1 MRSLTSR
8 IFFIITLCLSGWLT
22 ENTRVYGQNIKQTFI
37 LPQLGDTLYVMQ
49 DNQPRNIR
57 YWPFLSDSS
66 KWDLNGIR
74 APYIK
79 RTILQPT
86 SGEPNALKG
95 SNAFIS
101 TGHQSRE
108 YFKVGPRRV
117 ESIGITGM
125 DLFGDGTLF
134 TGYYFPPKLIR
145 DINFQIGKSS
155 VGKYQLIYPCDLNH
169 LPATLKSQLPYVPD
183 SVRIITGIETSTL
196 FKDSTV
202 LDLHLHRY
210 NTVREDRLS
219 VQQTWIETR
228 KANLDWQNVT
238 RFVRFPKLFRTD
250 TLKEIAFYASAFTEP
265 IALIQYKNNR
275 ELNYIR
281 YQAPDIYKD
290 LIVIDDFKPNLFFF
304 PNPYTFGTLRI
315 ELLINKPGLYTL
327 RIVNLIGAEV
337 WRENFYLEFNKTL
350 DYDFNFL
357 NKGTYFLI
365 FQQDMNQV
373 ISSKRL
379 LILKP

>member
-1 MRSLTSR
+1 
-8 IFFIITLCLSGWLT
+8 
-22 ENTRVYGQNIKQTFI
+22 
-37 LPQLGDTLYVMQ
+37 LP
-49 DNQPRNIR
+49 
-57 YWPFLSDSS
+57 
-66 KWDLNGIR
+66 
-74 APYIK
+74 A
-79 RTILQPT
+79 
-86 SGEPNALKG
+86 ALK
-95 SNAFIS
+95 A
-101 TGHQSRE
+101 
-108 YFKVGPRRV
+108 
-117 ESIGITGM
+117 
-125 DLFGDGTLF
+125 
-134 TGYYFPPKLIR
+134 
-145 DINFQIGKSS
+145 
-155 VGKYQLIYPCDLNH
+155 
-169 LPATLKSQLPYVPD
+169 QLPYVPD

-210 NTVREDRLS
+210 NTFREDRLS
-219 VQQTWIETR
+219 VHQTRIETR

-250 TLKEIAFYASAFTEP
+250 TLKEIAFYASAFSEP
-265 IALIQYKNNR
+265 IALIQYKNNQ

-337 WRENFYLEFNKTL
+337 WRENFYLESNKTL
-350 DYDFNFL
+350 DYAFNFL
-357 NKGTYFLI
+357 DKGTYFLI

>member
-1 MRSLTSR
+1 MRYHMLILLKVLIYSAYFIGFAQTPVHSL
-8 IFFIITLCLSGWLT
+8 
-22 ENTRVYGQNIKQTFI
+22 I
-37 LPQLGDTLYVMQ
+37 LPRIGDTTYLMQ

-57 YWPFLSDSS
+57 FWPFKSDSS
-66 KWDLNGIR
+66 KWDLNGVR

-79 RTILQPT
+79 RTILYPVT
-86 SGEPNALKG
+86 NEPERLRG
-95 SNAFIS
+95 SNAFIL
-101 TGHQSRE
+101 TGHQSKE
-108 YFKVGPRRV
+108 YFKMDSMTI
-117 ESIGITGM
+117 ESIGVTGS
-125 DLFGDGTLF
+125 DLFGDGQLLN
-134 TGYYFPPKLIR
+134 GYYFPPKLVR
-145 DINFQIGKSS
+145 KSKIQF
-155 VGKYQLIYPCDLNH
+155 GNHPREHYDLIYNCDWQK
-169 LPATLKSQLPYVPD
+169 LPAALISQLPYTPD
-183 SVRIITGIETSTL
+183 SVRIITGIDRVRTI
-196 FKDSTV
+196 KGNTV

-210 NTVREDRLS
+210 STLREDLISIRT
-219 VQQTWIETR
+219 TWIETR

-238 RFVRFPKLFRTD
+238 RFVKFPKLFKTD
-250 TLKEIAFYASAFTEP
+250 TLRELSFYAPAFKDP
-265 IALIQYKNNR
+265 IAVIQYKNNL
-275 ELNYIR
+275 ELELIR

-327 RIVNLIGAEV
+327 RLVNLIGAEV
-337 WRENFYLEFNKTL
+337 WRENYYLESNKTL
-350 DYDFNFL
+350 DYSFSFL

>member
-1 MRSLTSR
+1 MKRPLSHKLFILGFAWLNLLTPYGRLYGQSVKQS
-8 IFFIITLCLSGWLT
+8 FII
-22 ENTRVYGQNIKQTFI
+22 
-37 LPQLGDTLYVMQ
+37 PQLGDTLYLMQ
-49 DNQPRNIR
+49 DNQPKNIR
-57 YWPFLSDSS
+57 YWPFRSDST
-66 KWDLNGIR
+66 KWDLNGVR

-86 SGEPNALKG
+86 SGDPGALRG
-95 SNAFIS
+95 SNAFIW

-108 YFKVGPRRV
+108 FYQVGPQKIEAV
-117 ESIGITGM
+117 GIAGI
-125 DLFGDGTLF
+125 DLFGDGTLYN
-134 TGYYFPPKLIR
+134 GYYFPNKLIR
-145 DINFQIGKSS
+145 KVNFEIGKNL
-155 VGKYQLIYPCDLNH
+155 VEKYQLIYHCDLNL
-169 LPATLKSQLPYVPD
+169 LPAALKAQLPYNPD
-183 SVRIITGIETSTL
+183 SVRIITGIETISQL
-196 FKDSTV
+196 KDSTI

-210 NTVREDRLS
+210 NTVREDRIS
-219 VQQTWIETR
+219 VHKTWIETR

-250 TLKEIAFYASAFTEP
+250 TLREISFYAAAFTEP
-265 IALIQYKNNR
+265 IALIQYKNNQ

-281 YQAPDIYKD
+281 YRAPDIYKD

-315 ELLINKPGLYTL
+315 ELLINNPGLYTL

-337 WRENFYLEFNKTL
+337 WRENFYLESSKTL
-350 DYDFNFL
+350 DYAFNFL

>member
-1 MRSLTSR
+1 MSR
-8 IFFIITLCLSGWLT
+8 CKFYITLLLT
-22 ENTRVYGQNIKQTFI
+22 LCIQWKGDGIVAQNINQTFK
-37 LPQLGDTLYVMQ
+37 LPQAGDTSYLMQ
-49 DNQPRNIR
+49 DNQPHNIR
-57 YWPFLSDSS
+57 FWPFQSDSS
-66 KWDLNGIR
+66 KWDLNGVR

-86 SGEPNALKG
+86 ANLPEALKG
-95 SNAFIS
+95 SNAFIW

-108 YFKVGPRRV
+108 FFKVSPQSI
-117 ESIGITGM
+117 ESIGITGIE
-125 DLFGDGTLF
+125 LFGDDKRF
-134 TGYYFPPKLIR
+134 TGYYFPPKPVRKAKL
-145 DINFQIGKSS
+145 QIGMNPKE
-155 VGKYQLIYPCDLNH
+155 KYKLIYNCDLLQ
-169 LPATLKSQLPYVPD
+169 LPPALQSQLPYVPD
-183 SVRIITGIETSTL
+183 SVRIITAIETSAE
-196 FKDSTV
+196 FKDSTI
-202 LDLHLHRY
+202 LDLQLHRY
-210 NTVREDRLS
+210 NTIREDRIS
-219 VQQTWIETR
+219 IHHTWIETR

-238 RFVRFPKLFRTD
+238 RFVRFTEVFRTD
-250 TLKEIAFYASAFTEP
+250 TIKEIFFYSPNYTEP
-265 IALIQYKNNR
+265 IASIKYLNNR
-275 ELNYIR
+275 QLDYIR

-337 WRENFYLEFNKTL
+337 WRENFYLESNRTL
-350 DYDFNFL
+350 DYSFSFL

>member
-1 MRSLTSR
+1 VNRPLSHKL
-8 IFFIITLCLSGWLT
+8 FIIGFAWLYLLAPGSVV
-22 ENTRVYGQNIKQTFI
+22 NGQTIKHSFI
-37 LPQLGDTLYVMQ
+37 IPQLGDTLYLMQ

-57 YWPFLSDSS
+57 YWPFHSDST
-66 KWDLNGIR
+66 KWDLNGVR

-86 SGEPNALKG
+86 SGEPEALRG
-95 SNAFIS
+95 SNAFIWI
-101 TGHQSRE
+101 GHQSRE
-108 YFKVGPRRV
+108 FYKVGPQKIEAV
-117 ESIGITGM
+117 GIAGI
-125 DLFGDGTLF
+125 DLFGDGTLSN
-134 TGYYFPPKLIR
+134 GYYFPSKLIR
-145 DINFQIGKSS
+145 KVNFEIGKNL
-155 VGKYQLIYPCDLNH
+155 VEKYQLIYPCDMNL
-169 LPATLKSQLPYVPD
+169 LPATLKAQLPYSPD
-183 SVRIITGIETSTL
+183 SVRIIMGIETISRL
-196 FKDSTV
+196 KDSTI

-210 NTVREDRLS
+210 NTVREDRIS

-250 TLKEIAFYASAFTEP
+250 TLREISFYAAAFTEP
-265 IALIQYKNNR
+265 IALIQYKNNQ

-281 YQAPDIYKD
+281 YRAPDIYKD

-315 ELLINKPGLYTL
+315 ELLINNPGLYTL
-327 RIVNLIGAEV
+327 RIVNLIGVEV
-337 WRENFYLEFNKTL
+337 WRENFYLESNKTL
-350 DYDFNFL
+350 DYAFNFL